1 MIQVTI
7 DYANDT
13 IGQFTVEGHADSAP
27 YGQDLVCA
35 AVTSVTAGTV
45 NAIEKMTNTVPDV
58 KLGEEGG
65 FLQYFVPKNADETA
79 MKTIQLLLEAMI
91 ISLETIA
98 EENNQYIKM
107 IYKK

>member
-7 DYANDT
+7 EHTNDT
-13 IGQFTVEGHADSAP
+13 IDQFTVEGHAESAP

-45 NAIEKMTNTVPDV
+45 NAIEKMTNTLPNV
-58 KLGEEGG
+58 KLDEEGG
-65 FLQYFVPKNADETA
+65 FLQYFVPKDAEETT

-98 EENNQYIKM
+98 EENNQYIK
-107 IYKK
+107 IIHKK